1 MQNSRDTT
9 PHGGAALLKKVR
21 AATPSTFLK
30 PQFRNIPNEAC
41 LLDRWVVWKYEPRK
55 SGEGPGKIP
64 YTPGRRNKRASS
76 TDPATWG
83 TFAQAE
89 AAYMAGDVCGIGI
102 VLNGDGL
109 VGVDIDHCVIDGVP
123 SEKAMALLDKLGAS
137 YIEISPS
144 GTGLRAIGYGEQ
156 LGAGVNGT
164 LDGLKAE
171 FYSTGRYL
179 TLTGR
184 TMKAG
189 PIATLNDFKATADSF
204 RAAKAT
210 KINQDTGQIEAVSSG
225 EKQRALVQS
234 LLSGEVYHDSLRD
247 LAAAWV
253 AQGMVP
259 VAAIAALEAL
269 MDNAVQREHWKARR
283 DQIPDLVNSAY
294 TKFQVIDF
302 PDQIEKTTAD
312 NLRYRLL
319 SSDDLRALPPLS
331 WCVRGVLPSVGLA
344 ALYGPSGS
352 GKSFLALDMAA
363 AIAEGAR
370 WFGRRVVATPVVY
383 CALEGEA
390 GFRLRVQAW
399 ERHNGRPLPAALRMV
414 LQSLT
419 LTKPQDI
426 KDLATVS
433 PAGALIFIDTL
444 NRAAPTADENSSKDM
459 GQILEAAKALQR
471 EVGGLVL
478 LIHHTGKDENAG
490 ARGHSSL
497 FAALD
502 AAIKTSRRGDNRV
515 WKIHKAK
522 DDKDGG
528 EHGFTLDMVSLGL
541 DEYGDAIDSC
551 VVASTGTPARHT
563 KPLSASQCLG
573 LDSLNAALADDLFG
587 SAVDRETWRE
597 AFYLRHTA
605 EKTDTKRTAFA
616 RATADLLALRLVC
629 EAEGMFSI
637 PDF

>member
-1 MQNSRDTT
+1 MNETQASIPT
-9 PHGGAALLKKVR
+9 V
-21 AATPSTFLK
+21 FLE
-30 PQFRNIPNEAC
+30 PQFHNIPQELR

-55 SGEGPGKIP
+55 PGEQPGKIP
-64 YTPGRRNKRASS
+64 YTPGQRNKRASS
-76 TDPATWG
+76 TNPTTWS

-89 AAYMAGDVCGIGI
+89 VAYRAGGVSGIGI

-123 SEKAMALLDKLGAS
+123 SEKAMALLDKLGAT

-156 LGAGVNGT
+156 LDAGVNGM

-171 FYSTGRYL
+171 FYTTARYL
-179 TLTGR
+179 TLTG
-184 TMKAG
+184 MFIKAG
-189 PIATLNDFKATADSF
+189 PIAALKGFKAMADSF
-204 RAAKAT
+204 RAAKTT
-210 KINQDTGQIEAVSSG
+210 KLNQETGQSEAVSTG
-225 EKQRALVQS
+225 EKQHALVQR

-247 LAAAWV
+247 LAASWV

-259 VAAIAALEAL
+259 SAAIATLEAL
-269 MDNAVQREHWKARR
+269 MDSATQRAEWKARR

-294 TKFQVIDF
+294 AKFQQKGF
-302 PDQIEKTTAD
+302 TDQLEMATAD
-312 NLRYRLL
+312 TQRYRLL
-319 SSDDLRALPPLS
+319 GGNDLHALPPLS

-352 GKSFLALDMAA
+352 GKSFLALDLAA
-363 AIAEGAR
+363 AIAEGSR
-370 WFGRRVVATPVVY
+370 WFGCRVAATPVVY
-383 CALEGEA
+383 CALEGET
-390 GFRLRVQAW
+390 GFRHRVQAW
-399 ERHNGRPLPAALRMV
+399 EKHNGRTLPVDLRMI
-414 LQSLT
+414 LQSVT
-419 LTKPQDI
+419 LTAPQDL
-426 KDLATVS
+426 KDLAAVAQS
-433 PAGALIFIDTL
+433 GAVIVIDTL

-478 LIHHTGKDENAG
+478 LIHHTGKVENAG

-515 WKIHKAK
+515 WSIDKAK
-522 DDKDGG
+522 DGKDGG
-528 EHGFTLDMVSLGL
+528 EQAFALDVVLMGH
-541 DEYGDAIDSC
+541 DEYGDSIDSC
-551 VVASTGTPARHT
+551 VVVPTGSPERHT
-563 KPLSASQCLG
+563 KPLSASLRLG
-573 LDSLNAALADDLFG
+573 MDSLTAALADDLFG
-587 SAVDRETWRE
+587 TGVHREVLRA

-605 EKTDTKRTAFA
+605 EKIDTKRTAFTRVIA
-616 RATADLLALRLVC
+616 ELLALGLIC
-629 EAEGMFSI
+629 EANGMFSF